1 MAQVEGCTILRNVLA
16 EVLQRGKKVTPEAK
30 APHAVSEGVSVRL
43 LRLPEISAQ
52 KTGAIL
58 IRIKKKKCGLEV
70 HTRQPGTGSADGAP
84 C

>member
-16 EVLQRGKKVTPEAK
+16 EILQRGKKVTPEAK

-43 LRLPEISAQ
+43 LRLAQ

-58 IRIKKKKCGLEV
+58 IRIKKKKMWPRSSYKTTWHWLC
-70 HTRQPGTGSADGAP
+70 
-84 C
+84 